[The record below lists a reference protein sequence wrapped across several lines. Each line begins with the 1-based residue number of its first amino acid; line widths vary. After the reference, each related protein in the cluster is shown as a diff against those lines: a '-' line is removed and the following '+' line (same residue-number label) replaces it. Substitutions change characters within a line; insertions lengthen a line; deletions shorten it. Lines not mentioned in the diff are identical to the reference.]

1 MPGMGRKEF
10 KARLEG
16 VGPGGAWMTLKV
28 PFSVERTWG
37 ARARLSVRGTVNG
50 FDFRSSI
57 FPTGDGTHLL
67 MVNKALQAGANAAR
81 GDLVVVVMEPD
92 SVPRTVTV
100 PRDLKAALRKDPG
113 ARAAFERLP
122 LSHRREYVDWIVE
135 AKQAETRDRRIEKAV
150 SMLRQGRKDAK

>member
-1 MPGMGRKEF
+1 MPGMARKEF

-16 VGPGGAWMTLKV
+16 VGPGGAWTALKV

-37 ARARLSVRGTVNG
+37 TRARLAVRGAVNG
-50 FDFRSSI
+50 FPFRSSI

-67 MVNKALQAGANAAR
+67 MVNKAVQSGANAVR
-81 GDLVVVVMEPD
+81 GDLVSVLMEPD
-92 SVPRTVTV
+92 TDPRTVTV
-100 PRDLKAALRKDPG
+100 PRELKAALARQPG

-135 AKQAETRDRRIEKAV
+135 AKQAEARARRIEKAV
-150 SMLRQGRKDAK
+150 STLRQGRKAR